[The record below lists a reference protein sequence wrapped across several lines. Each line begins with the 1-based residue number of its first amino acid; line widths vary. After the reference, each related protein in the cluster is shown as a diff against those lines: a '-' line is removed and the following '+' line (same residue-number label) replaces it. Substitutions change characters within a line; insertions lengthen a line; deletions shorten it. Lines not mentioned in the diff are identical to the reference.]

1 MSSSKLACTVRSTG
15 VSSSCK
21 YLRAMAMAFMAWL
34 IAAGPV
40 ATTLGGLPPADS
52 RTMLQMAPAT
62 EFGLESPLTLS
73 TGFSEAA
80 TSRTSA
86 LARWSSP
93 DAGPLD
99 REYGVERAGRPPR
112 CTAGALPPGAL
123 PPEAARRPPP
133 GAFLVMRSSRDCGG
147 GSSGVGSRRGRGERG
162 AQNERATSARS
173 VVKKGGKWSGIER
186 SIAAPCQRCS
196 LLRRKARRT
205 RGICDTP
212 VRKWAPMRERSERTH
227 NFAGSGARDSDALL
241 TLTLFVAIAISCAL
255 AVRSPAVRM
264 GRRFIHDQ
272 YAHHLL
278 ILVHLARVAPQL
290 A

>member
-73 TGFSEAA
+73 TGLSEAA

-123 PPEAARRPPP
+123 PPEAGRRPPP

-147 GSSGVGSRRGRGERG
+147 GSGAVGSRCGAGERRGER
-162 AQNERATSARS
+162 SARHKRAQR
-173 VVKKGGKWSGIER
+173 VKKMFFAKLRKLFG
-186 SIAAPCQRCS
+186 APCQRCS
-196 LLRRKARRT
+196 LLKRKARRT
-205 RGICDTP
+205 RGICDERL
-212 VRKWAPMRERSERTH
+212 RKRWQRGRVSIRARCSRKEGKAASIARRRAH
-227 NFAGSGARDSDALL
+227 FVGAGSAVVILEMRSL
-241 TLTLFVAIAISCAL
+241 TACI
-255 AVRSPAVRM
+255 PW
-264 GRRFIHDQ
+264 
-272 YAHHLL
+272 
-278 ILVHLARVAPQL
+278 
-290 A
+290 